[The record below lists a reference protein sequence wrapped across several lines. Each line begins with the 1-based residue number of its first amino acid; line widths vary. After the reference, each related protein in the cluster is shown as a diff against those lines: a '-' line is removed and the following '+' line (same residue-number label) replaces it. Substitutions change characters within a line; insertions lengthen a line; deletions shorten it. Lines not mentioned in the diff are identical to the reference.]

1 MHDVQILKPI
11 KAYNRMI
18 YPIAKLDVNI
28 LFKSFVN
35 ITYEVIALK
44 IVEGDDLIYYMN
56 ISMDNEIFEKLE
68 KNREL

>member
-1 MHDVQILKPI
+1 MHDEIQILKPI

-18 YPIAKLDVNI
+18 YPIAKLDVKI
-28 LFKSFVN
+28 LFESFVN

-44 IVEGDDLIYYMN
+44 IVEGDDLYYIN
-56 ISMDNEIFEKLE
+56 ISMDSEMFEKLE

>member
-1 MHDVQILKPI
+1 MHDEIQILKPI

-18 YPIAKLDVNI
+18 YPIAKLDVKI
-28 LFKSFVN
+28 LFESFIN

-44 IVEGDDLIYYMN
+44 IVEGDDLYYMN
-56 ISMDNEIFEKLE
+56 ISMDGEMFEKLE

>member
-18 YPIAKLDVNI
+18 YPIAKLD
-28 LFKSFVN
+28 VN